1 MVHLNEMEKI
11 SLIRLKKKDQN
22 GSSLMKSKDLVGEVA
37 EMLLGG
43 IGAQC
48 PIFVLDKMT

>member
-22 GSSLMKSKDLVGEVA
+22 GSSLMKSKDLVEVA
-37 EMLLGG
+37 EMFLGG